1 MRNRLLSRRGGK
13 TITISAVYSSRFNDE
28 QRAKLS
34 RAKSAI
40 VAYPW
45 RVARPAEISYAEI
58 RHAPRAP
65 GETERDVEVRERGR
79 ETALL
84 TVSRGSDRVNQS
96 H

>member
-1 MRNRLLSRRGGK
+1 MMLHCSTRQHAESTIVSGREGK

-34 RAKSAI
+34 RAKSYPI

-58 RHAPRAP
+58 RHAHPAHRK
-65 GETERDVEVRERGR
+65 GQRGR
-79 ETALL
+79 
-84 TVSRGSDRVNQS
+84 
-96 H
+96 